1 MGASRKGRGR
11 YGLYVIGAAAGREPR
26 YGRCVM
32 AGRVF
37 FFLQHAT
44 YEPAF
49 QAATMGITAAAMGDE
64 VYFVFAFD
72 ALRLLV
78 RGAYGE
84 PATGREQEEAARAE
98 SLGVLA
104 PARMLAEARS
114 LGARLIACDT
124 TVRICGFEPEALSGT
139 LDEVMGMASLW
150 RMTDGARILTL

>member
-1 MGASRKGRGR
+1 
-11 YGLYVIGAAAGREPR
+11 
-26 YGRCVM
+26 M
-32 AGRVF
+32 AGRVL

-72 ALRLLV
+72 ALRQLV
-78 RGAYGE
+78 GGAYGQ
-84 PATGREQEEAARAE
+84 PSSAREHEEFARAE

-104 PARMLAEARS
+104 PPDMLAEART

-124 TVRICGFEPEALSGT
+124 TVRICGYEPESLEGT
-139 LDEVMGMASLW
+139 LDEVMGMASIW
-150 RMTDGARILTL
+150 RLTAGARVLTL